1 MKLVPENPGNKEVVV
16 STEKRRVKYSANRGG
31 VYEVDN
37 TNHAKQMLE
46 NGFIMAS
53 LMGTKNNHLG
63 FVCSNCGFGSWF
75 KKCSRCGTLN
85 EKESSNA

>member
-16 STEKRRVKYSANRGG
+16 ETPTTKKRYKANRGG
-31 VYEVDN
+31 IYEVEN
-37 TNHAKQMLE
+37 KNHAKQMLD

-63 FVCSNCGFGSWF
+63 FICKNCGFGSWF
-75 KKCSRCGTLN
+75 KTCSRCGTEN
-85 EKESSNA
+85 EREKSG